1 MPTTIKLPHSLLDTD
16 LAIQPGNASIL
27 IDGHATD
34 LANLPSV
41 DTDGHLLFVLEDHEY
56 AVGAIVRVSDPLN
69 RQPGF
74 RFEIIKIERAEL
86 PPEPINPSSKST
98 STLSRAV
105 DTARQLVAVS
115 PTFVNRQSQYGA
127 DQIEPIN
134 RVYLYQAE
142 TVELMM
148 SMRELRPFAVVGL
161 GDDISWDAISPG
173 CVNHNLI
180 VGGGV
185 FVIIVD
191 NARFTDLGSVD
202 EEDLLITGADQQ
214 GDSYCDF
221 LNFSGGV
228 ADDMSDVF
236 GTPADLIGFNGIELV
251 EPGIRTEIDQRQNDD
266 YWAAAL
272 KFSFGES
279 SF

>member
-1 MPTTIKLPHSLLDTD
+1 MPTITITNGLVNTGI
-16 LAIQPGNASIL
+16 AIQPGNASIS
-27 IDGHATD
+27 IDGDTTE
-34 LANLPSV
+34 LANLPTV
-41 DTDGHLLFVLEDHEY
+41 EADGNLSFVLEDHEY
-56 AVGAIVRVSDPLN
+56 VVGAVVRVSDPLDQ
-69 RQPGF
+69 QPGF
-74 RFEIIKIERAEL
+74 RFEIIKIELAES
-86 PPEPINPSSKST
+86 PGPITPSSKST

-115 PTFVNRQSQYGA
+115 PAFINRQSQYGA

-142 TVELMM
+142 HVELMM
-148 SMRELRPFAVVGL
+148 SMRDLRPFAVVGL

-185 FVIIVD
+185 YVILVD

-202 EEDLLITGADQQ
+202 EDGNQTPGADQQ

-228 ADDMSDVF
+228 ADDMSNVF
-236 GTPADLIGFNGIELV
+236 GTPADLIGFNGIELI